1 MTVKQ
6 TELIIFIVILAINGG
21 IALWKKAKEREAAR
35 AAAKASADAALATV
49 KAPAKATRA
58 AAPAAPTAP
67 RRAQV
72 AVAKKRVGQT
82 PAMRAT
88 PSPAKPSPATPS
100 PAKPSPG
107 TPSPAKPRVQPV
119 PPSPAKPSP
128 GKPRLQPAPVPPA
141 AAPVVAAVPGARGAV
156 ALATGPLGLRQAIA
170 AAEILGPP
178 RSLRPYGT
186 APGA

>member
-1 MTVKQ
+1 MRQ
-6 TELIIFIVILAINGG
+6 TELIIFIVVLAINGG
-21 IALWKKAKEREAAR
+21 IALWKKAKERDAAR

-88 PSPAKPSPATPS
+88 PSPA
-100 PAKPSPG
+100 

-128 GKPRLQPAPVPPA
+128 VKPRLQPALVAPA
-141 AAPVVAAVPGARGAV
+141 ATPVAAAVPGARGAV

-178 RSLRPYGT
+178 RSLRPYGA

>member
-1 MTVKQ
+1 MKQ
-6 TELIIFIVILAINGG
+6 TELIIFIVVLAINGG

-58 AAPAAPTAP
+58 AATAAPAAP

-72 AVAKKRVGQT
+72 AVAKRRVGPT
-82 PAMRAT
+82 PATRAT
-88 PSPAKPSPATPS
+88 PSPAKPSPA
-100 PAKPSPG
+100 
-107 TPSPAKPRVQPV
+107 KPRVQPV
-119 PPSPAKPSP
+119 P
-128 GKPRLQPAPVPPA
+128 APPT
-141 AAPVVAAVPGARGAV
+141 AAPIAAAVPVARGAV

-178 RSLRPYGT
+178 RSLRPYGA

>member
-1 MTVKQ
+1 MRQ
-6 TELIIFIVILAINGG
+6 TELIIFIVVLAINGG

-88 PSPAKPSPATPS
+88 PSPAKP
-100 PAKPSPG
+100 
-107 TPSPAKPRVQPV
+107 RVQPV

-128 GKPRLQPAPVPPA
+128 VKPRLQPALVAPA
-141 AAPVVAAVPGARGAV
+141 AAPVAAAVPGARGAV

-178 RSLRPYGT
+178 RSLRPYGA

>member
-1 MTVKQ
+1 MKQ
-6 TELIIFIVILAINGG
+6 TELIIFIVVLAINGG

-100 PAKPSPG
+100 PAKP
-107 TPSPAKPRVQPV
+107 RVQPV

-128 GKPRLQPAPVPPA
+128 VKPRLQPALLPPA
-141 AAPVVAAVPGARGAV
+141 AAPVAAAVPGARGVV

-178 RSLRPYGT
+178 RSLRPYGA

>member
-1 MTVKQ
+1 MKQ

-100 PAKPSPG
+100 PAKP
-107 TPSPAKPRVQPV
+107 RVQPV

-128 GKPRLQPAPVPPA
+128 GKPRLQPAPVPPP
-141 AAPVVAAVPGARGAV
+141 AAPVVAAVPRARGAV

-170 AAEILGPP
+170 SAEILGPP

>member
-1 MTVKQ
+1 VRQ
-6 TELIIFIVILAINGG
+6 TELIIFIVVLAINGG

-49 KAPAKATRA
+49 KAPAKTTRA

-72 AVAKKRVGQT
+72 AVAKKRVGQP

-88 PSPAKPSPATPS
+88 PSPAKPSPV
-100 PAKPSPG
+100 K
-107 TPSPAKPRVQPV
+107 PSPAKPRVQPV

-128 GKPRLQPAPVPPA
+128 VKPRLQPALVPPA
-141 AAPVVAAVPGARGAV
+141 APVAAAVPGARGAV

-178 RSLRPYGT
+178 RSLRPYGA

>member
-1 MTVKQ
+1 MKQ
-6 TELIIFIVILAINGG
+6 TELIIFIVVLAINGG

-58 AAPAAPTAP
+58 AATAAPAAP

-72 AVAKKRVGQT
+72 AVAKRRVGPT
-82 PAMRAT
+82 PATRAT
-88 PSPAKPSPATPS
+88 PSPAKPSPARPRVE
-100 PAKPSPG
+100 PVP
-107 TPSPAKPRVQPV
+107 PSPAKPRVQPV
-119 PPSPAKPSP
+119 P
-128 GKPRLQPAPVPPA
+128 APPT
-141 AAPVVAAVPGARGAV
+141 AAPIAAAVPVARGAV

-178 RSLRPYGT
+178 RSLRPYGA

>member
-1 MTVKQ
+1 MKQ
-6 TELIIFIVILAINGG
+6 TELIIMILVLAINGG

-72 AVAKKRVGQT
+72 GVAKKRVGQT

-88 PSPAKPSPATPS
+88 PSPVKPSPA
-100 PAKPSPG
+100 

-128 GKPRLQPAPVPPA
+128 VKPRLQPALLPPA
-141 AAPVVAAVPGARGAV
+141 AAPVAAAVPGARGAV
-156 ALATGPLGLRQAIA
+156 ALATGRLGLRQAIA

-178 RSLRPYGT
+178 RSLRAYGA